1 MKICAYLVLFLLLP
15 SIVIAQRIDNTASFR
30 DMGKDRY
37 FRFLYDNDFFSAT
50 DLYYT
55 QGYTLELVTP
65 VLRHNPVNYILPK
78 LDGKA
83 VYGLAFE
90 QTGFIPTDI
99 SDPDIRYGDRPYAAT
114 IAFKSFIT
122 STDTLRKSRLTSSL
136 TVGMIGQA
144 ALGYEIQSGIHKW
157 IDDEEPM
164 GWGHQIR
171 NDIALDYEL
180 AYEKQLFRLWDFFA
194 VTSAS
199 RIRLG
204 TLNTHLATGFN
215 ATLGLVNTPFAS
227 SVNRKKLQLYI
238 FSQPMAMLV
247 GYDATLQGGLFNNS
261 PYTIPAGDVERVIL
275 QNNYGMILQYRSL
288 YLEYSRNDIT
298 REFKSGKAHA
308 WGGFKVG
315 FTF

>member
-1 MKICAYLVLFLLLP
+1 
-15 SIVIAQRIDNTASFR
+15 
-30 DMGKDRY
+30 MGKNRY
-37 FRFLYDNDFFSAT
+37 FRLLYDNDFFTAT

-65 VLRHNPVNYILPK
+65 GLSNNPVNYILPK
-78 LDGKA
+78 FSGKSI
-83 VYGLAFE
+83 YGLAFE

-99 SDPDIRYGDRPYAAT
+99 SDPNIRYGDRPYAAT
-114 IAFKSFIT
+114 FAFKSFIT

-136 TVGMIGQA
+136 SVGMIGQA

-164 GWGHQIR
+164 GWRHQIR
-171 NDIALDYEL
+171 NDIVLDYEL
-180 AYEKQLFRLWDFFA
+180 AYEMQLVRLWDFFS

-199 RIRLG
+199 KLRAG

-215 ATLGLVNTPFAS
+215 GTLGLINSPFSANVNH
-227 SVNRKKLQLYI
+227 KKLQLYI
-238 FSQPMAMLV
+238 YSQPMATLV
-247 GYDATLQGGLFNNS
+247 GHDATLQGGLFNES
-261 PYTIPAGDVERVIL
+261 PYTIPSGDVERLVL
-275 QNNYGMILQYRSL
+275 QNNFGLILQYRSL
-288 YLEYSRNDIT
+288 YFEYSRNHIS
-298 REFKSGKAHA
+298 REFKTGKSHA